1 MDKKD
6 AVSHTGKQSE
16 KWKRYSYIP
25 VLQFTCNAI
34 QYHVSYTITVL
45 LFFFLLIILSKI
57 TNMNSAAFSLKS
69 LHNFQ
74 INLNDR
80 PRCQKYSSVHN
91 PTQRN
96 GSLHHSAE
104 GSCLSQQQA
113 SKASCNN
120 SNTERYQREKHYG
133 TMKARANNPSGGCY

>member
-1 MDKKD
+1 MEKVQLHSSTPVYMQRHS
-6 AVSHTGKQSE
+6 VSRFLHNYCFVG
-16 KWKRYSYIP
+16 
-25 VLQFTCNAI
+25 
-34 QYHVSYTITVL
+34 
-45 LFFFLLIILSKI
+45 FFLLIISSKI
-57 TNMNSAAFSLKS
+57 TNMNSAAFFLKS

>member
-16 KWKRYSYIP
+16 KREKVQLHSSTP
-25 VLQFTCNAI
+25 VYMQR
-34 QYHVSYTITVL
+34 HSVSRFLHNYCFVV
-45 LFFFLLIILSKI
+45 FFLLIISSKI

-96 GSLHHSAE
+96 GSLHHSVE